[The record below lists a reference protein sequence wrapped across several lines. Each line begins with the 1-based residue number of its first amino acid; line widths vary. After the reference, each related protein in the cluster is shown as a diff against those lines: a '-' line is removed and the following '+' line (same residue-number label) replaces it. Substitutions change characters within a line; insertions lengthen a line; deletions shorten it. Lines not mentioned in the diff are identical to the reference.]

1 MLNDRPKLAATELI
15 LGTPSCSIG
24 VFRYQL
30 VDATVNWKSSSS
42 IGVFR
47 YQLVDVTVNWK
58 SSTYEDVNV
67 SVCSP
72 SGCRDLTY
80 IMNSKGDS
88 GNP

>member
-1 MLNDRPKLAATELI
+1 MLKDRPKLAAAELM
-15 LGTPSCSIG
+15 LRTRSSSIH

-30 VDATVNWKSSSS
+30 VDATV
-42 IGVFR
+42 I
-47 YQLVDVTVNWK
+47 WK

-88 GNP
+88 GDP